1 MPDQTT
7 PAAPPSSEPLPGA
20 APAASAYKEDTP
32 PRGLYVR
39 VFIYVVATHVLLAF
53 LSFLVVVAKTR

>member
-1 MPDQTT
+1 MPEQIT
-7 PAAPPSSEPLPGA
+7 PATPPASEPLPA
-20 APAASAYKEDTP
+20 ARSAARTYKEDKP

-53 LSFLVVVAKTR
+53 LSFLVIVAKTR

>member
-7 PAAPPSSEPLPGA
+7 PASPPPAGPPPEAG
-20 APAASAYKEDTP
+20 PAARTYKEDAP

-39 VFIYVVATHVLLAF
+39 VFIYVVASHVLLAF
-53 LSFLVVVAKTR
+53 LSFLVIVAKTR